1 MPSTTPIQPLLAGDE
16 AAAVA
21 ASDALFDAGIWVPA
35 IRPPTV
41 PAGTSRLRF
50 TFSASHTDVQVDQL
64 LDALRMLQQRGL
76 LTTGASA

>member
-1 MPSTTPIQPLLAGDE
+1 LLAGDE

-21 ASDALFDAGIWVPA
+21 ASDALFDLSVWVPA

-50 TFSASHTDVQVDQL
+50 TFSASHTDAQIDQL
-64 LDALRMLQQRGL
+64 LDALRMLQQRGTL
-76 LTTGASA
+76 MTGASA